1 MSNQTPLQ
9 KIEIALTTLAIQ
21 REEDSKELKGIHGDV
36 QRLLDPETGVYPKIE
51 KVKEELVTQI
61 TAVREEVHIARTR
74 TSMVSGALGAV
85 FGGMIT
91 FFGQYLIKK
100 HT

>member
-9 KIEIALTTLAIQ
+9 KIEIALTTLATQ
-21 REEDSKELKGIHGDV
+21 RQGDCEKLEEIKVDVKSLLDSK
-36 QRLLDPETGVYPKIE
+36 TGVYPTIE
-51 KVKEELVTQI
+51 KTRTELNSRIDAVQEEM
-61 TAVREEVHIARTR
+61 HIAKTR